1 MLDSK
6 KVEALFLRSIQLAR
20 KGWGNTHPNPMVG
33 ALILENGEVVAEGFH
48 AGAGKAHAEVEAFT
62 NLNRRPSADAIMF
75 VSMEPCSTHGRTPPC
90 VDAIINSGI
99 KNIYLCA
106 LDPNPSHSG
115 AGVDKLREAG
125 VSVHLAPMGIES
137 QATRLNFIFNHNMDK
152 CSPMIAL
159 KTAETVN
166 GMVAE
171 NQGAPSQ
178 ITEAEARVDM
188 MHWRRLF
195 PAICIGV
202 GTLIADNPSLT
213 VRIPNEP
220 VWCPVRLVLDSR
232 LNGFSRNISD
242 RNIYTDAFSE
252 QTIVLTTETGLRS
265 SYSVGRA
272 KELGV
277 RLLKVG
283 SDMSGRAMPNALRNA
298 LLELKLNGVYCE
310 GGPTFAKSLLS
321 ANQVDYVFR
330 YKSKK
335 VFDGLNALPGP
346 FTSGIKIHKPIEKN
360 LGNDQLVHGFL

>member
-20 KGWGNTHPNPMVG
+20 DGWGNTHPNPMVG
-33 ALILENGEVVAEGFH
+33 ALIIENGEVVAEGFH

-137 QATRLNFIFNHNMDK
+137 QATRLNFIFNHNMEK
-152 CSPMIAL
+152 SSPMIAL

-171 NQGAPSQ
+171 NEGAPSQ
-178 ITEAEARVDM
+178 ITETEARVDM

-195 PAICIGV
+195 PAICIGA
-202 GTLIADNPSLT
+202 GTLISDNPSLT
-213 VRIPNEP
+213 VRMPNEA
-220 VWCPVRLVLDSR
+220 VWCPVRLVVDSR

-242 RNIYTDAFSE
+242 RNIYTDTFSE
-252 QTIVLTTETGLRS
+252 RTIVLTTETGLS
-265 SYSVGRA
+265 NSYSVGRA
-272 KELGV
+272 EELGV
-277 RLLKVG
+277 RLLQVG
-283 SDMSGRAMPNALRNA
+283 SEMSGRAMPNALRNA

-346 FTSGIKIHKPIEKN
+346 FTSGIKIHEPIEKN
-360 LGNDQLVHGFL
+360 LGNDKLVHGFL